1 MQFKNIKNGSS
12 RLIATFLFIIIFIA
26 LFVLFNLHRTF
37 FLPPQSIHIWRQTNS
52 LSLTLNY
59 YQYDLP
65 FFEPEMH
72 NQLSDYGNS
81 GKAVGEFPIIYY
93 LAAKLWKITGPQEWL
108 FRVIQTLIL
117 FAGLWCLFQILYNLF
132 KNWFWAGFLSL
143 LLFTSPMLVFY
154 GPNFLPDGPSLGFVL
169 IAWYFIM
176 KFYQKRSAASLWLS
190 ALFFSLSILLKITS
204 SLSFIAFG
212 GWIIYEL
219 MFLKENKRIFN
230 FKWKHFVPFVISVFL
245 ITAWY
250 FYVEYYNKLHHGH
263 FSYHGIWPIWNM
275 TREQYLLIID
285 ALKKIYFKEFFLPVT
300 QYLTVIIW
308 LFLLIKLRRLKLVF
322 RFFFLVLTAGFAM
335 QLFLW
340 FQVLEGHDYYMINLL
355 ATFVAIW
362 AVLFYKLRN
371 WKYFKSPLL
380 YFIGIAFFSWNVIT
394 CKERIYFRY
403 NSWMNDMYSRQFAS
417 LKEIEP
423 YFGQIG
429 LKPDDKVIS
438 LPDFTINGSLYSMNR
453 KGYTQF
459 GSDFSKA
466 EGFYSRIEDG
476 AKFLVIND
484 TTILHNP
491 EIQPFIN
498 KKVGEYKNIRIYDL
512 QEIQT
517 QQ

>member
-1 MQFKNIKNGSS
+1 
-12 RLIATFLFIIIFIA
+12 
-26 LFVLFNLHRTF
+26 
-37 FLPPQSIHIWRQTNS
+37 
-52 LSLTLNY
+52 
-59 YQYDLP
+59 
-65 FFEPEMH
+65 
-72 NQLSDYGNS
+72 
-81 GKAVGEFPIIYY
+81 
-93 LAAKLWKITGPQEWL
+93 
-108 FRVIQTLIL
+108 
-117 FAGLWCLFQILYNLF
+117 
-132 KNWFWAGFLSL
+132 
-143 LLFTSPMLVFY
+143 
-154 GPNFLPDGPSLGFVL
+154 
-169 IAWYFIM
+169 
-176 KFYQKRSAASLWLS
+176 
-190 ALFFSLSILLKITS
+190 
-204 SLSFIAFG
+204 
-212 GWIIYEL
+212 
-219 MFLKENKRIFN
+219 
-230 FKWKHFVPFVISVFL
+230 
-245 ITAWY
+245 
-250 FYVEYYNKLHHGH
+250 
-263 FSYHGIWPIWNM
+263 
-275 TREQYLLIID
+275 
-285 ALKKIYFKEFFLPVT
+285 
-300 QYLTVIIW
+300 
-308 LFLLIKLRRLKLVF
+308 
-322 RFFFLVLTAGFAM
+322 M

-355 ATFVAIW
+355 ATFVATW

-438 LPDFTINGSLYSMNR
+438 LPDFTINGSLYFMNR

-484 TTILHNP
+484 TTFLHNP